1 MRSKILLIVEGEKE
15 EPRILGS
22 NSHGLLSLIGSDY
35 DIVTFSNPI
44 YELYDAYKK
53 GEYDD
58 LVSYLREEKGLE
70 IDKNI
75 LSKNAFSSVY
85 LVFDFE
91 PHYHKYKDSKIKDI
105 LNVFNNE
112 TELGKI
118 YINYPMVESF
128 YYLKNIPDLEYLD
141 RKISLENFNGKDF
154 KKLVNDRTI
163 LKKNKLSNKQLCYII
178 WVNYNKVRK
187 ITNNEEIDHELILDE
202 QLKLK
207 KNTNELYILSTF
219 PLLVLDYN
227 YEKTIE
233 VIKERLKS
241 VEVL

>member
-1 MRSKILLIVEGEKE
+1 MRSKILLIVEGGKE

-53 GEYDD
+53 GDYDD
-58 LVSYLREEKGLE
+58 IVSYLRVEKGLE

-75 LSKNAFSSVY
+75 LSKNAFSSIY

-112 TELGKI
+112 TELGKL

-128 YYLKNIPDLEYLD
+128 YYLKNIPDLEYLG
-141 RKISLENFNGKDF
+141 RKISLNNFNGKDY
-154 KKLVNDRTI
+154 KKLVNNETI

-178 WVNYNKVRK
+178 WINYNKVRK
-187 ITNNEEIDHELILDE
+187 IINSKEINHELILDE

-207 KNTNELYILSTF
+207 KSTNELYILSTF
-219 PLLVLDYN
+219 PLLILDYN
-227 YEKTIE
+227 YDKTIE
-233 VIKERLKS
+233 VIKEKIKNI
-241 VEVL
+241 EVL

>member
-22 NSHGLLSLIGSDY
+22 NSHGLLSLIGSNY

-53 GEYDD
+53 GDYDD
-58 LVSYLREEKGLE
+58 IVSYLRVEKGLE

-75 LSKNAFSSVY
+75 LSKNAFSSIY

-112 TELGKI
+112 TELGKL

-128 YYLKNIPDLEYLD
+128 YYLKNIPDIEYLG
-141 RKISLENFNGKDF
+141 RKISLNNFNGKDY
-154 KKLVNDRTI
+154 KKLVNNETI

-178 WVNYNKVRK
+178 WINYNKVRK
-187 ITNNEEIDHELILDE
+187 IINSKEINHELILDE

-207 KNTNELYILSTF
+207 KAQMNYI
-219 PLLVLDYN
+219 Y
-227 YEKTIE
+227 
-233 VIKERLKS
+233 
-241 VEVL
+241 

>member
-22 NSHGLLSLIGSDY
+22 NSHGLLSLIGSNY

-53 GEYDD
+53 GDYDD
-58 LVSYLREEKGLE
+58 IVSYLRVEKGLE

-75 LSKNAFSSVY
+75 LSKNAFSSIY

-112 TELGKI
+112 TELGKL

-128 YYLKNIPDLEYLD
+128 YYLKNIPDLEYLG
-141 RKISLENFNGKDF
+141 RKISLNNFNGKDY
-154 KKLVNDRTI
+154 KKLVNNETI

-178 WVNYNKVRK
+178 WINYNKVRK
-187 ITNNEEIDHELILDE
+187 IINSKEINHELILDE

-207 KNTNELYILSTF
+207 KAQMNYI
-219 PLLVLDYN
+219 Y
-227 YEKTIE
+227 
-233 VIKERLKS
+233 
-241 VEVL
+241 

>member
-53 GEYDD
+53 GDYDD
-58 LVSYLREEKGLE
+58 IVSYLRVEKGLE

-75 LSKNAFSSVY
+75 LSKNAFSSIY

-112 TELGKI
+112 TELGKL

-128 YYLKNIPDLEYLD
+128 YYLKNIPDLEYLG
-141 RKISLENFNGKDF
+141 RKISLNNFNGKDY
-154 KKLVNDRTI
+154 KKLVNNETI

-178 WVNYNKVRK
+178 WINYNKVRK
-187 ITNNEEIDHELILDE
+187 IINSKEINHELILDE

-207 KNTNELYILSTF
+207 KSTNELYILSTF
-219 PLLVLDYN
+219 PLLILDYN
-227 YEKTIE
+227 YDKTIE
-233 VIKERLKS
+233 VIKEKIKNI
-241 VEVL
+241 EVL

>member
-112 TELGKI
+112 TELGKL

-187 ITNNEEIDHELILDE
+187 ITNNEEID
-202 QLKLK
+202 
-207 KNTNELYILSTF
+207 
-219 PLLVLDYN
+219 LVLDYN
-227 YEKTIE
+227 YDKTIE

>member
-22 NSHGLLSLIGSDY
+22 NSHGLLSLIGSNY

-53 GEYDD
+53 GDYDD
-58 LVSYLREEKGLE
+58 IVSYLRVEKGLE

-75 LSKNAFSSVY
+75 LSKNAFSSIY

-112 TELGKI
+112 TELGKL

-128 YYLKNIPDLEYLD
+128 YYLKNIPDLEYLG
-141 RKISLENFNGKDF
+141 RKISLNNFNGKDY
-154 KKLVNDRTI
+154 KKLVNNETI

-178 WVNYNKVRK
+178 WINYNKVRK
-187 ITNNEEIDHELILDE
+187 IINSKEINHELILDE

-207 KNTNELYILSTF
+207 KSTNELYILSTL
-219 PLLVLDYN
+219 PLLILDYN
-227 YEKTIE
+227 YDKTIE
-233 VIKERLKS
+233 VIKEKIKNI
-241 VEVL
+241 EVL

>member
-22 NSHGLLSLIGSDY
+22 NSHGLLSLIGSNY

-53 GEYDD
+53 GDYDD
-58 LVSYLREEKGLE
+58 IVSYLRVEKGLE

-75 LSKNAFSSVY
+75 LSKNAFSSIY

-112 TELGKI
+112 TELGKL

-128 YYLKNIPDLEYLD
+128 YYLKNIPDLEYLG
-141 RKISLENFNGKDF
+141 RKISLNNFNGKDY
-154 KKLVNDRTI
+154 KKLVNNETI

-178 WVNYNKVRK
+178 WINYNKVRK
-187 ITNNEEIDHELILDE
+187 IINSKEINHELILDE

-207 KNTNELYILSTF
+207 KSTNELYILSTL
-219 PLLVLDYN
+219 PLLILDYN
-227 YEKTIE
+227 YDKKIKIIKEKIKNIE
-233 VIKERLKS
+233 VL
-241 VEVL
+241 

>member
-53 GEYDD
+53 GDYDD
-58 LVSYLREEKGLE
+58 IVSYLRVEKGLE
-70 IDKNI
+70 IDKNV
-75 LSKNAFSSVY
+75 LSKNAFSSIY

-91 PHYHKYKDSKIKDI
+91 PHYHKYEDSKIKDI

-112 TELGKI
+112 TELGKL

-128 YYLKNIPDLEYLD
+128 YYLKNIPDLEYLG
-141 RKISLENFNGKDF
+141 RKISLNNFNGKDY
-154 KKLVNDRTI
+154 KKLVNNETI

-178 WVNYNKVRK
+178 WINYNKVRK
-187 ITNNEEIDHELILDE
+187 IINSKEINHELILDE

-207 KNTNELYILSTF
+207 KSTNELYILSTF
-219 PLLVLDYN
+219 PLLILDYN
-227 YEKTIE
+227 YDNTIE
-233 VIKERLKS
+233 VIKEKIKNI
-241 VEVL
+241 EVL